1 MEDMHVVLG
10 EESRV
15 ESCTF
20 GGIEGLDYFV
30 AGQRA
35 SLSTSAN
42 ARRVGKAVR
51 EACAIDSL
59 GLVRCGFLRL
69 LDDGSKLSLRFLR

>member
-1 MEDMHVVLG
+1 MF
-10 EESRV
+10 

-20 GGIEGLDYFV
+20 GGIEGLDYSV
-30 AGQRA
+30 ARQRA

-42 ARRVGKAVR
+42 ARQQGRLC

-59 GLVRCGFLRL
+59 GLVRCGFLKH
-69 LDDGSKLSLRFLR
+69 LDDASKHSLRLFR